1 MFKRP
6 LTDVLYSIPVQDF
19 TMPHSKPSACTCTVR
34 FNIATTTTHQRVR
47 LTVYDTQKCVNAAI
61 FSDKSTVGN
70 MFKRV
75 SN

>member
-1 MFKRP
+1 MF
-6 LTDVLYSIPVQDF
+6 S
-19 TMPHSKPSACTCTVR
+19 TVYR
-34 FNIATTTTHQRVR
+34 SRILQCRTVNRQRVHVGTFNIATTTTHQRVR